1 MEVTE
6 IGTLISTLGFPIVAS
21 GALFWLNLK
30 TSETYS
36 KSIEE
41 MRKTIEENSRII
53 SEFISTLKK

>member
-1 MEVTE
+1 MTE
-6 IGTLISTLGFPIVAS
+6 IGQLISTLGFPIVAS

-41 MRKTIEENSRII
+41 MRKTIEENSKVV
-53 SEFISTLKK
+53 SELIDNIKK

>member
-1 MEVTE
+1 MQE

-21 GALFWLNLK
+21 GALFWLNIK

-41 MRKTIEENSRII
+41 MRKTIEENSKII
-53 SEFISTLKK
+53 SQLLSTLKK

>member
-1 MEVTE
+1 MQE

-21 GALFWLNLK
+21 GALFWLNIK

-41 MRKTIEENSRII
+41 MRKTIEENSKIV
-53 SEFISTLKK
+53 SELLSNLKK